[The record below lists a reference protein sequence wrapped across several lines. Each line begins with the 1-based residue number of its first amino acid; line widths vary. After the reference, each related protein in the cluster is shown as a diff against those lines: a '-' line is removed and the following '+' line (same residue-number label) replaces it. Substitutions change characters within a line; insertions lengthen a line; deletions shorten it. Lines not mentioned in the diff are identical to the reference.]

1 MDLTKRED
9 QEGWSALER
18 LLQIA
23 RRDTGQSQVETEYRR
38 MRRVAVCAGCGN
50 EVSLTFG
57 NRLRTRRE
65 ESRGYDKTKRLW
77 MTLHKVLYATS
88 IICLNVAGVKS
99 SFPQRFAT
107 HTGAAC

>member
-77 MTLHKVLYATS
+77 MAAARAQPA
-88 IICLNVAGVKS
+88 IDNLNSLFNVCALS
-99 SFPQRFAT
+99 CCDFLS
-107 HTGAAC
+107 